1 MAVAQITVK
10 HSEEKITADKIKL
23 LLDAL
28 PSRPGGKKGT
38 SIFWKYQ
45 DVRQIVGILEPLDD
59 EVVKNILTKHS
70 LSSKHLLKLARRIAC
85 GRVEEEV
92 PSKVACIESIVA
104 HCKKE
109 TTTTE
114 TTTTGKDLA
123 MEPMTN
129 PVIESTTEL
138 IDRINAV
145 EDVPDDCAIYD
156 SCPEVAAKFREFLHN
171 VISAKKRSVVRQWEV

>member
-10 HSEEKITADKIKL
+10 PSEEEITADKIKL

-28 PSRPGGKKGT
+28 PSRQGENKGT
-38 SIFWKYQ
+38 SNFWKYQ
-45 DVRQIVGILEPLDD
+45 DVRQIVGILKPLEDQ
-59 EVVKNILTKHS
+59 VVKNILTKYS
-70 LSSKHLLKLARRIAC
+70 LSPNHLQKLYRRTC
-85 GRVEEEV
+85 RVEEEL
-92 PSKVACIESIVA
+92 PGKVAQIESIVA

-114 TTTTGKDLA
+114 TTTTGEDLA

-156 SCPEVAAKFREFLHN
+156 SCLEVAAKLREFLQRDIGKKN
-171 VISAKKRSVVRQWEV
+171 VLS